1 MELPDEEPEEPDA
14 PGLLPE
20 EPMEVAELPLPLPVA
35 LPLAL
40 LPLLPEP
47 RLLLEPSPPVLPL
60 PDMALPPE
68 VLSPAAEEAPPV
80 LVPEDTLLLPEDE
93 AELEPL
99 WLPPEDKLLV
109 LPDFSALLPLRLLG
123 AVDRLLPWPAPV
135 LPPPALSEEPLALL
149 PPMLLLPVPPAAW
162 LLLADWLPEDRL
174 PALPLRPVVALL
186 LPRARSL
193 SLPRPKSELPLLLSS
208 EDRLDPRPALLWLR
222 PPVEEALGS
231 PPEAPDCEPMLP
243 GVPWLPKRCDPS
255 PDEAPPSPPPWLLP
269 VEPLLPCSPVPWLP
283 LLSELLP
290 PSELLPCEPPRLLRH
305 WLNSSLNFL

>member
-1 MELPDEEPEEPDA
+1 
-14 PGLLPE
+14 
-20 EPMEVAELPLPLPVA
+20 MEVAELPLLLPVA

-40 LPLLPEP
+40 LPPLPALM
-47 RLLLEPSPPVLPL
+47 LLLEPSPPVLPL
-60 PDMALPPE
+60 PDIALPPE

-93 AELEPL
+93 VGLEPL
-99 WLPPEDKLLV
+99 WLLPEDRLPV

-135 LPPPALSEEPLALL
+135 LPPPALSEEPLAPL
-149 PPMLLLPVPPAAW
+149 PPVLLLPVPPAAW

-174 PALPLRPVVALL
+174 PALPLWPVVALL

-193 SLPRPKSELPLLLSS
+193 SLPRLKSELPLLLSS
-208 EDRLDPRPALLWLR
+208 EDRLAPRPALLWLK

-231 PPEAPDCEPMLP
+231 PPEAPDCEPMVP
-243 GVPWLPKRCDPS
+243 GVLWLPKRSAPS
-255 PDEAPPSPPPWLLP
+255 PPEAPPSPPLWLLL
-269 VEPLLPCSPVPWLP
+269 PLPLWLLP

-290 PSELLPCEPPRLLRH
+290 DELLPCEPPRLLRH